1 MLVEM
6 KDNHVTSLASDP
18 LSRLPL
24 VRDILPRYL
33 MARRWYASKE
43 DTAPSVTIEEWIA
56 VPDLAD
62 AIILLLSVKAEKTGT
77 TSRYFF
83 PIRAV
88 WACERPV
95 TGVVCELRAGRAG
108 GWLVDGFSDDGFVRA
123 LLKGIQ
129 RAELPSQTGNGLA
142 FYRSPLFD
150 LEADFEQ
157 IEIQRSG
164 AEQSNT
170 SVIAGD
176 VILKAFRKLEPGVH
190 PELEVGRF
198 LTDVAQLRN
207 VPKLLGS
214 IEHVSTSGERTALCV
229 LQSLVQEGK
238 DGWKHVTEHVSLLSD
253 EGEASRE
260 REHELVTLTGKM
272 GKTTAELHQAF
283 GTATDNPDFKPEP
296 VSREWFSKWEHNLL
310 ASASSASERVGARIQ
325 SLPHE
330 DRAVANSFVAR
341 NEELVTRI
349 KALFLGSTKAML
361 TRLHGDFHLGQTI
374 ITESDVFI
382 VDFEGE
388 PMRPLAER
396 RGKYF
401 PLRDVAGMLRSF
413 EYASAAAA
421 REAELAGNALSV
433 ARELTRQMQSSFL
446 AAYAAEIEG
455 CISFPGDLVQA
466 DAVLELCIIE
476 KALYEVLYEIAN
488 RPDWISIPIAGLLAV
503 IDGNCCGFRSLA

>member
-1 MLVEM
+1 MLIEM
-6 KDNHVTSLASDP
+6 NDNHVTSLASDP
-18 LSRLPL
+18 LCRLPL
-24 VRDILPRYL
+24 VRDILPQYL

-43 DTAPSVTIEEWIA
+43 DTAPSVTIEEWLA

-62 AIILLLSVKAEKTGT
+62 AIILLLSVKAKTAET
-77 TSRYFF
+77 TSSYFF
-83 PIRAV
+83 PIRTV

-95 TGVVCELRAGRAG
+95 TGVVCELRAGPAG

-123 LLKGIQ
+123 ILEGIRQ
-129 RAELPSQTGNGLA
+129 AERQSQTGTGLA
-142 FYRSPLFD
+142 FYRSPIFNQ
-150 LEADFEQ
+150 EADFEQ
-157 IEIQRSG
+157 IEIGRSG

-176 VILKAFRKLEPGVH
+176 VILKAYRKLEPGVH

-214 IEHVSTSGERTALCV
+214 IEHVSSSGERTALCI
-229 LQSLVQEGK
+229 LQSLVRNGK
-238 DGWKHVTEHVSLLSD
+238 DGWKHTTEHLNRLSR
-253 EGEASRE
+253 EGEASQDS
-260 REHELVTLTGKM
+260 EHDLVTLAGTM

-310 ASASSASERVGARIQ
+310 ACASSASQRVSVRIQ

-330 DRAVANSFVAR
+330 DRTVANSFVAR
-341 NEELVTRI
+341 KEELVTRI

-374 ITESDVFI
+374 ITKSDVFI

-421 REAELAGNALSV
+421 REAELAGNALSA

-455 CISFPGDLVQA
+455 CVSFPDDLIQA